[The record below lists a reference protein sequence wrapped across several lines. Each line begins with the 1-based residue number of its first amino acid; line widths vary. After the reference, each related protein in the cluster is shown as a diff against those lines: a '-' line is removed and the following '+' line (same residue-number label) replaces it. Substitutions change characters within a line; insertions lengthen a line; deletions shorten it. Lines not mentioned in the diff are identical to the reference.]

1 LIFNSL
7 LKRPV
12 INANKAKEITGLTLP
27 SVYTLIE
34 ELQKIGILDEI
45 TGGKRSK
52 LYLFKEYTSLLN

>member
-45 TGGKRSK
+45 TGGKRIK